1 MPCLSLC
8 LGLLSVAEF
17 SLEPVPRVL
26 VVQAVIFLANTWIV
40 KKLMIDPYLRLRAK
54 RLNYTE
60 RKKEQANQRLTEVK
74 QQLAELEA
82 RRQAKL
88 NELAELRRQ
97 KQTQAQSQREEII
110 RTARQQAEKEI
121 KRTKDT
127 LDNEFQQAQDQLAE
141 VKDQLGQQVLDK
153 LLA

>member
-1 MPCLSLC
+1 MRCLSYFWVN
-8 LGLLSVAEF
+8 SVAEF
-17 SLEPVPRVL
+17 RLDPVPRVL

-40 KKLMIDPYLRLRAK
+40 KKLMIDPYLQLRTK
-54 RLNYTE
+54 RLDYTE
-60 RKKEQANQRLTEVK
+60 RKKEQANQRLIEVK

-97 KQTQAQSQREEII
+97 KQTQARNQREEII

-121 KRTKDT
+121 KRAKDT
-127 LDNEFQQAQDQLAE
+127 LDNEFQQAQQQLVE

>member
-1 MPCLSLC
+1 MADFRLD
-8 LGLLSVAEF
+8 
-17 SLEPVPRVL
+17 PVPRVL
-26 VVQAVIFLANTWIV
+26 VVQAMIFLANTWII
-40 KKLMIDPYLRLRAK
+40 KKLMIDPYLQLRAK
-54 RLNYTE
+54 RLDYTE

-88 NELAELRRQ
+88 NELSDLRRQ
-97 KQTQAQSQREEII
+97 KQTRAQGQREDII

-121 KRTKDT
+121 KRAKDT
-127 LDNEFQQAQDQLAE
+127 LDNEFQQAQEQLAE
-141 VKDQLGQQVLDK
+141 VKDQLGQQVLGK